1 MPLCLE
7 AAKNRQIIPL
17 DKAVLLFG
25 RHPDC
30 DVVLSQS
37 AKISRKHCCIMHV
50 NASCVL
56 RDLGSTNGVH
66 LNGQRV
72 KKIALL
78 KSGDQLVIGDVMFKV
93 NAYIKPQAGNGAKPN
108 GSQKNAA
115 ASNSVS
121 AASPNDGARPPVAV
135 DFPEISMPEMDQRAP
150 RDLSQELPV
159 AIPDEGDEFYG
170 SRSDPAFR
178 EVADHGVPLLEDERV
193 FEAVEDSQVDV
204 ILLDP
209 HDADSDEE

>member
-7 AAKNRQIIPL
+7 SVKSRQIIPL

-37 AKISRKHCCIMHV
+37 AKISRKHCCIMNV

-72 KKIALL
+72 KRLALL
-78 KSGDQLVIGDVMFKV
+78 KNGDQLAIGDILFKI
-93 NAYIKPQAGNGAKPN
+93 NTYTKPQGGNGTPAHGLSKKPVPD
-108 GSQKNAA
+108 
-115 ASNSVS
+115 NSEQPEVPIVGGKGAVAEEKIS
-121 AASPNDGARPPVAV
+121 DEPQVARRSPLD
-135 DFPEISMPEMDQRAP
+135 I
-150 RDLSQELPV
+150 SQELPI
-159 AIPDEGDEFYG
+159 AIPEEDAEFG
-170 SRSDPAFR
+170 VARSDPAFR
-178 EVADHGVPLLEDERV
+178 AVADHGMPLLDEDDDGIV
-193 FEAVEDSQVDV
+193 AASDDSQVDV
-204 ILLDP
+204 ILLEPLD
-209 HDADSDEE
+209 DDDDE